1 MSAPDDCSP
10 RLMWWDSLWRYVLV
24 LAVSGLA
31 WGEIAHREWTHGSPW
46 FWVDLAGGLVSLWL
60 VRYRRRWPFGI
71 ALTLTLFGL
80 FSMSAAGPG
89 VLAAVS
95 LFTRRRWRQI
105 IPIGLLNVVVGQLYT
120 SYQPTGNSDPAWLSL
135 AFNTVATVAVVF
147 AMTAAPEPE
156 PSRAAAR
163 REPPSPRSSTSHPG
177 SGKATEGTA
186 ARTVVR
192 ARCTS

>member
-89 VLAAVS
+89 VLAASGMIAGEGLAGVLVAVLV
-95 LFTRRRWRQI
+95 LFRDFRPQSAFA
-105 IPIGLLNVVVGQLYT
+105 GLLRDWHFGQPGFAHLAGAAGAAVGL
-120 SYQPTGNSDPAWLSL
+120 
-135 AFNTVATVAVVF
+135 VAVL
-147 AMTAAPEPE
+147 ATCALLYR
-156 PSRAAAR
+156 SGRAA
-163 REPPSPRSSTSHPG
+163 ES
-177 SGKATEGTA
+177 
-186 ARTVVR
+186 
-192 ARCTS
+192 